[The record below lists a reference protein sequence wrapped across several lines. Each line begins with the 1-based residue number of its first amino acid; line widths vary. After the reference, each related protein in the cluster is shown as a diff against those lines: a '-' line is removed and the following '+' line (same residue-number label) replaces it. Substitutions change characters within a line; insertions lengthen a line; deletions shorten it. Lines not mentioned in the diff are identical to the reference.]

1 MTDYYLRLKVVAAT
15 GFGQGYESCAFSGSS
30 GIVANL
36 FKTCFKAGRRMGL
49 LSPLV

>member
-30 GIVANL
+30 GIGS
-36 FKTCFKAGRRMGL
+36 K
-49 LSPLV
+49 LVSKQDVGWVYCLH